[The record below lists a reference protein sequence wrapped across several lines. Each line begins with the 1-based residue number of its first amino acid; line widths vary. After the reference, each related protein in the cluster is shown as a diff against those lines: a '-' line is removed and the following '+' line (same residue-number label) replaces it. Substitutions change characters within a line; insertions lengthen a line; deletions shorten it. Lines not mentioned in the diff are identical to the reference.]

1 MSISMAKGLI
11 EHVLLYDLSLVCS
24 GHKLFRHAGMFMFL
38 SQHVLCLVKQERQT
52 SALISDK

>member
-1 MSISMAKGLI
+1 MAKGLI